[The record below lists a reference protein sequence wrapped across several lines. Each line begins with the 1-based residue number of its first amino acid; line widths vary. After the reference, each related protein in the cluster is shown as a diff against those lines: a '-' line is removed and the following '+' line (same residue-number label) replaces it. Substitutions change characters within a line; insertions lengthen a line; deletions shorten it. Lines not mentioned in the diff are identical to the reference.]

1 MNVTVCIDDRGGM
14 LFNRRRQSR
23 DSILLAKMAKK
34 TTKIYILPF
43 SEKMMASFGIPY
55 EVVKDPFDVPKGEIL
70 FVENCSVAEL
80 LKNASTLTVY
90 KWNREYP
97 GDFFLDV
104 DLSKMNPVKTE
115 EFAGKSHEKITE
127 EIYQI

>member
-1 MNVTVCIDDRGGM
+1 MNIAVCIDDRGGM

-23 DSILLAKMAKK
+23 DSILLEKLVKK
-34 TTKIYILPF
+34 TTKLYILPF

-55 EVVKDPFDVPKGEIL
+55 VVVSDPCDVPKGETL
-70 FVENCSVAEL
+70 FVENCSVAAL
-80 LKNASTLTVY
+80 LPHASTLTVY

-97 GDFFLDV
+97 GDFFLDL
-104 DLSKMNPVKTE
+104 DLSKMLLASTE

-127 EIYQI
+127 EIYKL